1 VNARVIYGALNCVVG
16 NISCP
21 QPSHTERIMHL
32 PRKRPGSIPES
43 EVTPES
49 VFMNR
54 RRFLRNVG
62 IGVAGAAAG
71 GALLRAATGGF
82 PSTRNPAF
90 NGDGLELTP
99 FELVTSYNNFYEFG
113 TDKESPKTQAN
124 KGWKTEPWTLEVA
137 GLVAKPMKI
146 DVNDLIERAGGI
158 EERVYR
164 LRCVEAWSMVVPWSG
179 FELSKLIALVEP
191 KSDAKFVKFVTFHD
205 PKNVP
210 GQRGGGIDWPYVE
223 GLTIEEARN
232 PLTLL
237 ATGLYGKPMPNQN
250 GAPIRLIVPWK
261 YGFKSIKSI
270 VRIEFVSKMPMNTWR
285 DLQPSEYGFYAN
297 VNPKVDHP
305 RWSQASE
312 RVIGGG
318 IFEGRKETLMFNGY
332 EAEVAHLYKDLDLRK
347 WY

>member
-1 VNARVIYGALNCVVG
+1 
-16 NISCP
+16 
-21 QPSHTERIMHL
+21 MHL
-32 PRKRPGSIPES
+32 PRKRPGSLPAS
-43 EVTPES
+43 AATPES
-49 VFMNR
+49 VFVNR
-54 RRFLRNVG
+54 RRFLRNLG
-62 IGVAGAAAG
+62 LGLAGATAG

-82 PSTRNPAF
+82 PSTRYPSFA
-90 NGDGLELTP
+90 GDGLELTP

-113 TDKESPKTQAN
+113 TDKESPKTRAN
-124 KGWKTEPWTLEVA
+124 QGWQTEPWTVEIA
-137 GLVAKPMKI
+137 GLCANPMKL
-146 DVNDLIERAGGI
+146 DVNDLIKRAGGI

-179 FELSKLIALVEP
+179 FELSKLIALAEP
-191 KSDAKFVKFVTFHD
+191 KTEAKFVKFVTFYD

-210 GQRGGGIDWPYVE
+210 GQRSGSIDWPYVE
-223 GLTIEEARN
+223 GLTMDEARN
-232 PLTLL
+232 PLALL

-285 DLQPSEYGFYAN
+285 DLQPDEYGFYAN
-297 VNPKVDHP
+297 VIPTVDHP

-312 RVIGGG
+312 RVIGAGVFGG
-318 IFEGRKETLMFNGY
+318 RQETLMFNGY
-332 EAEVAHLYKDLDLRK
+332 EAEVAHLYKDLNLRR